1 MKEGPPDL
9 PVSKPGQAEGSMGGG
24 DACASDAV
32 EVAEGG
38 DSVPECPVPPVGA
51 SVQVEGAEDPPGDW
65 LEPLEDDEDEE
76 EDWQSVDSSVRVNG
90 SRESPVGENDGVVTD
105 RKQIRGTPGA
115 IRRRGRTSGE
125 KWLDWPLLGEGWKRK
140 EVFRRSGFSMGKTD
154 TYYMSPTGGRARS
167 KIDLMKFLPKT
178 FDLGNFDYKSGL
190 FLEEG
195 RKRQKRRKGDSAS
208 TEDGTP
214 SERSFSSEKTGTPE
228 RSHTPHSQVTTPQ
241 RPLLTAQPTAPPS
254 PHSPNSFSSP
264 PRLVRA
270 SPLGA
275 VTPTRRTANTP
286 SLQFG
291 DFSPQ
296 RLSAASTPSR
306 DALFPRLSPAWL
318 GTTLAP
324 ISPSSSPE
332 RDFNAAPEGLDK
344 LKSSPAFSLQ
354 VTKRSPRSVDISQSL
369 DPTSTS
375 NGEDG
380 AMGYAGSAGP
390 LVYGCSQCGCS
401 YPGMVFRRPDQKAF
415 CPKCKSEKKPEAPRN
430 IVFRKWLP
438 CGQCRACHVTED
450 CGTCASCR
458 QGLLNPASQKPVRCR
473 RRKCLCPIRKDGQG
487 QWVLG
492 RAPDTKEPFTSP
504 PKKTDKKSKFGR
516 KLKMTKLKRQI
527 ANDLMRTPRAR
538 HAETKRFKKPYAV
551 PQYSDAEDFP
561 GYDDDHEDTDYG
573 PKKRSRRACWKCDAC
588 LRTTDCG
595 RCDFCMDKP
604 KFGGRNKKRQKCR
617 LRQCQSHAMRHLLPF
632 QSSKSR
638 VRQRTA
644 RDKYWSKRRSH
655 RPIWDDV
662 ELTEDDDEDG
672 YIGTLRPGHYNFVKD
687 DEDNEAA
694 VSQMNSVLTC
704 DLSNG
709 MLVSEE
715 LYDSSCPIRIQDDF
729 QTDRTRLQMGNMGHV
744 PAAYDTNLPLPPS
757 DPDDLYNQASLP
769 AQYRHL
775 PQLLSHP
782 GAEGDALV
790 LGGDVEI
797 VEVASGEPEEAE
809 STPVITQIFSLARSG
824 PVVSEAE
831 RELLRLLEALRR
843 TVLPPHWVG
852 LMVEGP
858 RLQLLQCSKLSTM
871 ADTVLQIEPGFFYQL
886 SVQDQPLLLTH
897 PLYEAHPPRLA
908 QVDQVVSMLL
918 DLERYT
924 VCQGYPSCV
933 PRPDQE
939 PVLYV
944 RAAACGLLVLQ
955 SEERCDKCDIT
966 QLVV

>member
-1 MKEGPPDL
+1 M
-9 PVSKPGQAEGSMGGG
+9 GS
-24 DACASDAV
+24 V
-32 EVAEGG
+32 
-38 DSVPECPVPPVGA
+38 
-51 SVQVEGAEDPPGDW
+51 W
-65 LEPLEDDEDEE
+65 L
-76 EDWQSVDSSVRVNG
+76 V
-90 SRESPVGENDGVVTD
+90 
-105 RKQIRGTPGA
+105 
-115 IRRRGRTSGE
+115 
-125 KWLDWPLLGEGWKRK
+125 
-140 EVFRRSGFSMGKTD
+140 
-154 TYYMSPTGGRARS
+154 
-167 KIDLMKFLPKT
+167 
-178 FDLGNFDYKSGL
+178 
-190 FLEEG
+190 
-195 RKRQKRRKGDSAS
+195 
-208 TEDGTP
+208 
-214 SERSFSSEKTGTPE
+214 
-228 RSHTPHSQVTTPQ
+228 
-241 RPLLTAQPTAPPS
+241 
-254 PHSPNSFSSP
+254 
-264 PRLVRA
+264 
-270 SPLGA
+270 
-275 VTPTRRTANTP
+275 
-286 SLQFG
+286 
-291 DFSPQ
+291 
-296 RLSAASTPSR
+296 
-306 DALFPRLSPAWL
+306 
-318 GTTLAP
+318 
-324 ISPSSSPE
+324 
-332 RDFNAAPEGLDK
+332 
-344 LKSSPAFSLQ
+344 
-354 VTKRSPRSVDISQSL
+354 
-369 DPTSTS
+369 
-375 NGEDG
+375 
-380 AMGYAGSAGP
+380 
-390 LVYGCSQCGCS
+390 
-401 YPGMVFRRPDQKAF
+401 
-415 CPKCKSEKKPEAPRN
+415 
-430 IVFRKWLP
+430 
-438 CGQCRACHVTED
+438 
-450 CGTCASCR
+450 
-458 QGLLNPASQKPVRCR
+458 
-473 RRKCLCPIRKDGQG
+473 
-487 QWVLG
+487 
-492 RAPDTKEPFTSP
+492 
-504 PKKTDKKSKFGR
+504 
-516 KLKMTKLKRQI
+516 
-527 ANDLMRTPRAR
+527 
-538 HAETKRFKKPYAV
+538 PYAV

-757 DPDDLYNQASLP
+757 QDPDDLYNQASLP

-908 QVDQVVSMLL
+908 EVDQVVSMLL

-966 QLVV
+966 QLVECGIPFRELDGVLGGEWRMGDSLWPDRSGTLLRSLIEDFSSATRGRLSSPAYVRLRVHSYSIKAVHFSDHHMVTVSLVWEKSITVEAEVREVAREFYEGLYSERPSDGALMDTFLGCLDRRLGDEQMEAELSTEELTRAGASLRQSSVALVPKKGDLKDLRNWRPINLLSVDYKIMAKALMGRFQGLITSVIGPDQTCSVQGSLDQEKAFDRDGILVDIRTNKNLAREKWGEARWVSSEGFHILSTQGLRTETVQAQTVETAVEIFKGTHGVEPIDWIRESQTGLKHRERTAVSPWLSSIGEAVDGQVEMGPSGSGVRVHRGEELLRVSVTAAGAEQTAVFGFLHCSSCPAHAPHPLSHLNCRAV

>member
-430 IVFRKWLP
+430 IVFRK
-438 CGQCRACHVTED
+438 
-450 CGTCASCR
+450 
-458 QGLLNPASQKPVRCR
+458 
-473 RRKCLCPIRKDGQG
+473 
-487 QWVLG
+487 
-492 RAPDTKEPFTSP
+492 
-504 PKKTDKKSKFGR
+504 
-516 KLKMTKLKRQI
+516 
-527 ANDLMRTPRAR
+527 
-538 HAETKRFKKPYAV
+538 PYAV

-757 DPDDLYNQASLP
+757 QDPDDLYNQASLP